1 VLQTPC
7 WDREANQCTERFVRI
22 AKMHL
27 IALIKKVYG
36 FVLIATWILLKLIAK
51 IKISLMRTGKKEVN

>member
-1 VLQTPC
+1 
-7 WDREANQCTERFVRI
+7 
-22 AKMHL
+22 MHL